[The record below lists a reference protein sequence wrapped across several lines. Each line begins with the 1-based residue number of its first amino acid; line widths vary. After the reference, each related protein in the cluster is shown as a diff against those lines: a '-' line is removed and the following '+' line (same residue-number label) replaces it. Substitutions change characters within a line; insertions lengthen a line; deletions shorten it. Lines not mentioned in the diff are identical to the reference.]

1 LKRKKNRRERKKT
14 EEIIKNPEIET
25 AMVEIEQTE
34 ESNEAYRALKIIS
47 QINNLYTKGV
57 VDYQNTIS
65 NYNIEIYKLK
75 NKIELKTKEIAKEK
89 EHLTT
94 IENELFYES
103 KTFDTLDY
111 DFEQKINSIK
121 DLKFEY
127 KSIMSS
133 DKYDEVLKRKH
144 RELDE
149 ILDKIEDKERLLLNK
164 ELERLNLEEEE
175 LKPKQDVIEVLNS
188 SLYDMENEKK
198 HFEFLGLNKTLNPNT
213 DGKNTLYMQEMKLIE
228 ENVIDNRVS

>member
-1 LKRKKNRRERKKT
+1 MKRKKNRK
-14 EEIIKNPEIET
+14 EEIITPEIET
-25 AMVEIEQTE
+25 DTDIVELERTE

-89 EHLTT
+89 ERVTT

-103 KTFDTLDY
+103 KTFDTLNY

-127 KSIMSS
+127 KSIMSN
-133 DKYDEVLKRKH
+133 DKYDEVIKRKH

-149 ILDKIEDKERLLLNK
+149 ILDKIEDKERFLLNK
-164 ELERLNLEEEE
+164 ELERINLEEE
-175 LKPKQDVIEVLNS
+175 LKPKQDIIELLNS

-213 DGKNTLYMQEMKLIE
+213 GEGNRPYVQDVGLIE
-228 ENVIDNRVS
+228 RN